1 MTKIERFLPSRP
13 TSEFFNYQRYGAA
26 IPPAVGSLSNP
37 ATSLSQIR
45 DYYQYQIGTP
55 PVSDLYYFYLNSTIF
70 QTYCLFNEFG
80 GNDWMLMFM
89 ANANSSNLSYSA
101 AYWSTRSPLNASQS
115 NLNYMSNRTIN
126 VATDVVNNYP
136 FRYMALSSYG
146 QNFNLSTY
154 SVGSSTNSSS
164 NLLTSYTSIGM
175 TMAAKVGTGLLTEPM
190 SAGSGGTA
198 GSEFRYNQSASA
210 SSGTGYARWGQAQY
224 AEPWAG
230 SFFTFRSYGLGCSG
244 SHACNSAYNW
254 TLDFGIGSGRTSGG
268 GCGDAPSGGGT
279 FIKHEMWVR

>member
-1 MTKIERFLPSRP
+1 MAKVERFLSSRP
-13 TSEFFNYQRYGAA
+13 VSELLSYQKYGTVVLGS
-26 IPPAVGSLSNP
+26 VGSLSNP

-45 DYYQYQIGTP
+45 DYFQYQVGIS
-55 PVSDLYYFYLNSTIF
+55 PVNGSYYLTLNSVTF
-70 QTYCLFNEFG
+70 QTYCLFNQFG

-101 AYWSTRSPLNASQS
+101 AYWNTRSALNVSET
-115 NLNYMSNRTIN
+115 NLNYVSNRTIN

-146 QNFNLSTY
+146 QNSNLNTY
-154 SVGSSTNSSS
+154 ALGSSTNSLP

-190 SAGSGGTA
+190 SSGNGGTA

-210 SSGTGYARWGQAQY
+210 VSGTAYARWGQAQY
-224 AEPWAG
+224 SELWIG
-230 SFFTFRSYGLGCSG
+230 NYYTFRSYGLGCSG
-244 SHACNSAYNW
+244 SHACSAAYNW
-254 TLDFGIGSGRTSGG
+254 TLDFGIGSGRHSGD
-268 GCGDAPSGGGT
+268 CGNAPSGGGT
-279 FIKHEMWVR
+279 FTKHEIWVR